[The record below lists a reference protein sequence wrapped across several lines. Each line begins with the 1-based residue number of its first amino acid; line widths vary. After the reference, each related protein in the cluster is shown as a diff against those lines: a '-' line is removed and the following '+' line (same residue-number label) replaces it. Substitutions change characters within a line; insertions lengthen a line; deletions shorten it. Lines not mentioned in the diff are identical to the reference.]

1 MFSLKH
7 LSDNELY
14 AKDQFKC
21 HGCKKEKEVNGM
33 KGVWHCN
40 VCAFSI
46 CPECIEKTE
55 ALWQEKNVS
64 SDEE

>member
-1 MFSLKH
+1 
-7 LSDNELY
+7 LY